1 MARDYQD
8 ALRPAGRVPSMPI
21 RELMAEH
28 IYLACGYTDMRK
40 PIDGLGALVV
50 SRFHLDPHQLAIF
63 LFCGRRKDCIKGVC
77 DTVKV
82 PAVIV

>member
-40 PIDGLGALVV
+40 PINGLGACQ
-50 SRFHLDPHQLAIF
+50 F
-63 LFCGRRKDCIKGVC
+63 K
-77 DTVKV
+77 
-82 PAVIV
+82 

>member
-1 MARDYQD
+1 
-8 ALRPAGRVPSMPI
+8 
-21 RELMAEH
+21 MAEH

-82 PAVIV
+82 PTVIV